1 MGVARPTGFGL
12 QAPHMLDAI
21 SRTAC
26 NFGHL
31 PEDPKFLEKSGLGTW
46 QSYSGLVCEVVA
58 ITIKVGYRHIDCA
71 QVYGNEKE
79 VITANM
85 QN

>member
-1 MGVARPTGFGL
+1 MSSEIRFFELNTG
-12 QAPHMLDAI
+12 A
-21 SRTAC
+21 
-26 NFGHL
+26 
-31 PEDPKFLEKSGLGTW
+31 KFPSVGLGTW
-46 QSYSGLVCEVVA
+46 QSDLGLVGEAVA
-58 ITIKVGYRHIDCA
+58 IAIKVGYRHIDCA

>member
-1 MGVARPTGFGL
+1 MFGEIRFFELNTG
-12 QAPHMLDAI
+12 A
-21 SRTAC
+21 
-26 NFGHL
+26 
-31 PEDPKFLEKSGLGTW
+31 KFPSVGLGTW
-46 QSYSGLVCEVVA
+46 QSDPGLVGEAVA
-58 ITIKVGYRHIDCA
+58 IAIKVGYRHVDCA